1 MSASSR
7 LLAASIVVAIL
18 LLEACTRLGIVSSF
32 TIIPPS
38 QMAKGLY
45 ESIVSG
51 FIMPDMKSTL
61 VGVVIAAIS
70 AIVSGF
76 VFGALIHGIP
86 RLRAT
91 LDPLFASYYA
101 IPIWVFYPL
110 FVFVFGLTDIPKIVI
125 GYLYAVVAMIV
136 NTLNGLDRVPR
147 VLRKTAKVYGLGP
160 TATLLRIIL
169 PTAVPYVFTGVKLAI
184 SYAFIGVVGSEFIL
198 ATSGLGYRISW
209 AYISFDNPLLYS
221 TVLLIVIFSVIINM
235 SLSYWERTLMRRRGL
250 A

>member
-1 MSASSR
+1 MSPSSR
-7 LLAASIVVAIL
+7 LLAISTLVAIL
-18 LLEACTRLGIVSSF
+18 TLEGCSRLGFIPVF
-32 TIIPPS
+32 TMIPPS
-38 QMAKGLY
+38 EMAIGLWR
-45 ESIVSG
+45 SLSSG
-51 FIMPDMKSTL
+51 VILPDMKSTL
-61 VGVVIAAIS
+61 VGVVVAAVAAI
-70 AIVSGF
+70 ISGF
-76 VFGALIHGIP
+76 ILGAVIHGLP
-86 RLRAT
+86 RLREA
-91 LDPLFASYYA
+91 LDPYFASYYA

-147 VLRKTAKVYGLGP
+147 VMRKTAQVFGMGR
-160 TATLLRIIL
+160 TETLLRIIL

-209 AYISFDNPLLYS
+209 AYVSFDNNLLYS
-221 TVLLIVIFSVIINM
+221 TVLLIVVFSVLINM
-235 SLSYWERTLMRRRGL
+235 SLSYWERLLMQRRGF

>member
-7 LLAASIVVAIL
+7 LLAISTILAIL
-18 LLEACTRLGIVSSF
+18 LLESCTRLGVVSSF

-38 QMAKGLY
+38 QMATGLAAALT
-45 ESIVSG
+45 SGFLIPDLKSTLFGVVLAAVVAIVSG
-51 FIMPDMKSTL
+51 FI
-61 VGVVIAAIS
+61 
-70 AIVSGF
+70 
-76 VFGALIHGIP
+76 FGALIHALP
-86 RLRAT
+86 RLRET

-101 IPIWVFYPL
+101 IPIWAFYPL
-110 FVFVFGLTDIPKIVI
+110 FVFVFGLTDFPKVVI

-147 VLRKTAKVYGLGP
+147 VLRKTAKVYRMGAA
-160 TATLLRIIL
+160 ATLLRIIL
-169 PTAVPYVFTGVKLAI
+169 PTAIPYVFTGIKLAI

-221 TVLLIVIFSVIINM
+221 TVLLIIIFSVIINM
-235 SLSYWERTLMRRRGL
+235 SLSYWERKLMQRRGL